1 MDSLPFQLP
10 TQVGTELFPD
20 AMQAPPI
27 MRITVEEPG
36 NASNKEVDPRQ
47 GSVENSYGMEDGES
61 PKTPSGNAPPKD
73 PGSVRSE
80 VIYVAMQIIEKAQ
93 AQINGWYLGQ
103 SHNAAMSGLAIAKTS
118 TTFSWGHATYTKA
131 MHTSMLELMVSA
143 YAITAELNRRHN
155 LFVDDLLAVQFGDGP
170 G

>member
-1 MDSLPFQLP
+1 MDGLPFQLP

-27 MRITVEEPG
+27 MRITVEAPG
-36 NASNKEVDPRQ
+36 NAPNKEVDPRQ
-47 GSVENSYGMEDGES
+47 GSDENSYGMEDGES
-61 PKTPSGNAPPKD
+61 PKTPGDNVPIKD

-80 VIYVAMQIIEKAQ
+80 AVFVATQVVEKAH

-103 SHNAAMSGLAIAKTS
+103 SYNAAMSGLATVKTS

-131 MHTSMLELMVSA
+131 VQMSMLELTVSS
-143 YAITAELNRRHN
+143 YAVNAEFERRHN
-155 LFVDDLLAVQFGDGP
+155 LFNDLLAVQFEGGAD
-170 G
+170 